1 MNNQKYNDVEK
12 RINFLQNE
20 FEAGRIT
27 SNDMT
32 KDEAMLLSFIYQL
45 KTIELE
51 NKLAYDDILLAN
63 YKTRLKNAIEYLK
76 KKKNFDL

>member
-51 NKLAYDDILLAN
+51 NKLAYDDILLAH

>member
-1 MNNQKYNDVEK
+1 MNNQKYKDKKK

>member
-1 MNNQKYNDVEK
+1 MNNQKYNDGEK